1 MLIGNRSQARYLL
14 QLAAACECSM
24 LAAIC
29 YDILSERHAQ
39 ATHIAEQIGTC
50 CIDIDA
56 NVVDATHHCV
66 VESMLEFGLVYIV
79 LVLTPPI
86 LFGSILTSSD
96 NGSISLLPIDTA
108 PRTVTSSSGN
118 SSRAIFEAEYIDAPS
133 SLTR

>member
-1 MLIGNRSQARYLL
+1 
-14 QLAAACECSM
+14 M

-29 YDILSERHAQ
+29 YDILGERHAQ

-79 LVLTPPI
+79 LVLTHADTLRVYLDQLGQRVHEPSAYRHGASHCDI
-86 LFGSILTSSD
+86 LVGE
-96 NGSISLLPIDTA
+96 LLA
-108 PRTVTSSSGN
+108 R
-118 SSRAIFEAEYIDAPS
+118 Y
-133 SLTR
+133 L